1 MLKILKE
8 LYKIYSNN
16 PDRFAID
23 MGCLAYIITIIVSLT
38 FDIVVEKKGDIFML
52 TVLTISTLSLFLK
65 LKDNK

>member
-16 PDRFAID
+16 HDRFAID